1 MSFERRG
8 RMTRDPPAENER
20 AYLRERQF
28 HPSISTLL
36 LFFTYSSK
44 LIRLPILPADGID
57 MKESTFFHIISTVSQ

>member
-1 MSFERRG
+1 VEDECLLKG
-8 RMTRDPPAENER
+8 GDPPAENER

-36 LFFTYSSK
+36 LFFPYSSK
-44 LIRLPILPADGID
+44 VIRLPILPADGID